1 MNWYSTLFQIKRCPH
16 HHKHDD
22 DDEEWEQILLAR
34 NHFSRMSL
42 PHQWARVRLRGVSR
56 TKSTSSAGHNC
67 AAHYPL
73 LDTGSAMLSRMHC
86 IAGCSLQ
93 TYSPVHYTHH
103 ANTPDNISLCWIALH
118 IISCTLSAAH
128 SFQLTFH
135 CLGSHCSEG
144 GRRETH
150 ITALGNIN
158 YWILPFDNRIIVM
171 IDEEEKRYG
180 KVGLEKGGPFN

>member
-1 MNWYSTLFQIKRCPH
+1 MT
-16 HHKHDD
+16 
-22 DDEEWEQILLAR
+22 R
-34 NHFSRMSL
+34 NGSKYCWQGITSAGCHFHISERE
-42 PHQWARVRLRGVSR
+42 RVRLRGVSR

-135 CLGSHCSEG
+135 CTALFGQQLLW
-144 GRRETH
+144 RRELNPYYRPWQYQLLDF
-150 ITALGNIN
+150 ALWQQN
-158 YWILPFDNRIIVM
+158 NRH
-171 IDEEEKRYG
+171 DRWRRK
-180 KVGLEKGGPFN
+180 K